1 MLENRILIVAAIVPV
16 LVLLTLLYHL
26 EHIVPPP
33 FALATAIEPIRN

>member
-26 EHIVPPP
+26 EYIVPPP
-33 FALATAIEPIRN
+33 FALATVIESMGN